1 MSVSVLR
8 VLSLCGLTLAVLA
21 IPVTTAHARTVDTKK
36 LCSISGVVTD
46 EKGSPVVGAL
56 ISVLRDGKSK
66 EVIATA
72 QSDRD
77 GKFSA
82 IKILPG
88 VYRLIAVA
96 NGFQTAVSEKAELLL
111 ERPAVLNFALRP
123 AIEGGKSTGIDP
135 VKYQSRRNRSIF
147 NAKEKEGQEAG
158 VASLFADT
166 HGFVAFGSQSN
177 VFAGGPMTAY
187 TLEITQPVTESLEI
201 GSAVQ
206 GDATGGTPQFMIG
219 AIRFRTDRHTIN
231 GRLTSEKVAIN
242 PPSNAAGTFS
252 RLTRTE
258 VRVADTWAVTE
269 ALNLVYGF
277 EYSRVEGSPD
287 ATFLPRVTANWK
299 PTRSV
304 NLHAAITSEGDSA
317 PPEPVGEGGIPMIS
331 ALPGA
336 IRLVA
341 TDQENG
347 SPVLERTLRAEIGAA
362 WRVNAKTILEAT
374 VFRDRVD
381 GRAVGLVLESAGTP
395 FVFNQ
400 QGTNQG
406 FRITL
411 KHRLHRNISV
421 TGGFAGGRGQQ
432 LGLIQTNLGGPAEAD
447 LSATRYHVLAVQA
460 DTALPKAGTRLTV
473 QYRKS
478 FGAPL
483 LAVDPLRSRF
493 WSPDAG
499 LSISL
504 IQSLRVWGFMP
515 GKWEVLFEGRNLADQ
530 ADDVTSQTGLFF
542 RIPNRRAVRG
552 GFLMRF

>member
-21 IPVTTAHARTVDTKK
+21 VPVMTAQARTVDSKK
-36 LCSISGVVTD
+36 LCTVSGVVTD
-46 EKGSPVVGAL
+46 EKGAPVVGAL
-56 ISVLRDGKSK
+56 ISVLRDGESK
-66 EVIATA
+66 EIIATA
-72 QSDRD
+72 KSDRD

-111 ERPAVLNFALRP
+111 ERPAILNFALRP
-123 AIEGGKSTGIDP
+123 AVEAGKSTGIDP

-166 HGFVAFGSQSN
+166 HGFVAFGGQSN
-177 VFAGGPMTAY
+177 AFGGGPMTAY
-187 TLEITQPVTESLEI
+187 TMEITQPVTESLEI
-201 GSAVQ
+201 GSAIQ
-206 GDATGGTPQFMIG
+206 GDASGGTPQFMIG

-231 GRLTSEKVAIN
+231 GRLTSEKVAVSA
-242 PPSNAAGTFS
+242 PAMASFS

-277 EYSRVEGSPD
+277 EYSRVEGAPD
-287 ATFLPRVTANWK
+287 ATFLPRLTANWK
-299 PTRSV
+299 PIRSV
-304 NLHAAITSEGDSA
+304 NLHAAITSDGDST
-317 PPEPVGEGGIPMIS
+317 PPEPAGENGIPMIS

-347 SPVLERTLRAEIGAA
+347 SPVIERTLRAEVGAA
-362 WRVNAKTILEAT
+362 WRVDARTILEAT

-411 KHRLHRNISV
+411 KHRPHRNIAL
-421 TGGFAGGRGQQ
+421 TGGLAAGRGQQ
-432 LGLIQTNLGGPAEAD
+432 IGLAQTNLGGPVDAE

-460 DTALPKAGTRLTV
+460 DMAFPKAGSRLKV

-499 LSISL
+499 LSVSL

-515 GKWEVLFEGRNLADQ
+515 GKWEVLFEGRNLTDQ
-530 ADDVTSQTGLFF
+530 ADDVTNQTGLFL
-542 RIPNRRAVRG
+542 RIPNRRTIRG
-552 GFLMRF
+552 GLLMRF

>member
-21 IPVTTAHARTVDTKK
+21 VPVMTAQARTVDSKK
-36 LCSISGVVTD
+36 LCTVSGVVTD
-46 EKGSPVVGAL
+46 EKGAPVVGAL
-56 ISVLRDGKSK
+56 ISVLRDGESK
-66 EVIATA
+66 EIIATA
-72 QSDRD
+72 KSDRD

-111 ERPAVLNFALRP
+111 ERPAILNFALRP
-123 AIEGGKSTGIDP
+123 AVEAGKSTGIDP

-166 HGFVAFGSQSN
+166 HGFVSFGGQSNAFG
-177 VFAGGPMTAY
+177 GGPMTAY
-187 TLEITQPVTESLEI
+187 TMEITQPVTESLEI
-201 GSAVQ
+201 GSAIQ
-206 GDATGGTPQFMIG
+206 GDASGGTPQFMIG

-231 GRLTSEKVAIN
+231 GRLTSEKVAVSA
-242 PPSNAAGTFS
+242 PAMASFS

-277 EYSRVEGSPD
+277 EYSRVEGAPD
-287 ATFLPRVTANWK
+287 ATFLPRLTANWK
-299 PTRSV
+299 PIRSV
-304 NLHAAITSEGDSA
+304 NLHAAITSDGDST
-317 PPEPVGEGGIPMIS
+317 PPEPAGENGIPMIS

-347 SPVLERTLRAEIGAA
+347 SPVIERTLRAEVGAA
-362 WRVNAKTILEAT
+362 WRVDARTILEAT

-411 KHRLHRNISV
+411 KHRPHRNIAL
-421 TGGFAGGRGQQ
+421 TGGLAAGRGQQ
-432 LGLIQTNLGGPAEAD
+432 IGLAQTNLGGPVDAE

-460 DTALPKAGTRLTV
+460 DMAFPKAGSRLKV

-499 LSISL
+499 LSVSL

-515 GKWEVLFEGRNLADQ
+515 GKWEVLFEGRNLTDQ
-530 ADDVTSQTGLFF
+530 ADDVTNQTGLFL
-542 RIPNRRAVRG
+542 RIPNRRTIRG
-552 GFLMRF
+552 GLLMRF